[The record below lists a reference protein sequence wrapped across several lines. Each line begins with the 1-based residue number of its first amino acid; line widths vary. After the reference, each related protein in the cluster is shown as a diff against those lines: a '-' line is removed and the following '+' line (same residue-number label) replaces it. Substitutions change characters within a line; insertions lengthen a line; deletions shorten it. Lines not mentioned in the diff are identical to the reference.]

1 LFKKV
6 NSIFGGRQFF
16 VKLINLITS
25 EKMLVGLVALVAVGM
40 SFIYLGKGPENPV
53 QGQQTKPASSAVSA
67 SGTKISA
74 LEKELENKLQA
85 NILLMDGVGKVQ
97 VSVSLSTG
105 LKSEY
110 ARNQSVTKNTSK
122 ETDKTGGTRETT
134 QVTENNQM
142 VMPNG
147 SSQPVMVMEDRAEVA
162 GVLVIAEGARD
173 PKVREAIHT
182 AVQTLLNIPSAKIT
196 VVPMGGA

>member
-1 LFKKV
+1 MKML
-6 NSIFGGRQFF
+6 
-16 VKLINLITS
+16 NLISS
-25 EKMLVGLVALVAVGM
+25 EKMLVGLVALIAVGM
-40 SFIYLGKGPENPV
+40 SLIYLGKGPENST
-53 QGQQTKPASSAVSA
+53 QGLQTKPTSSVIST
-67 SGTKISA
+67 SSTKISA

-97 VSVSLSTG
+97 VSVSFSTG
-105 LKSEY
+105 LKNEY
-110 ARNQSVTKNTSK
+110 ARNQNVTKRTSK

-134 QVTENNQM
+134 EVTENNQV

-147 SSQPVMVMEDRAEVA
+147 SSQPVMVMEDRPEVA

-173 PKVREAIHT
+173 PKVREGIHT

-196 VVPMGGA
+196 VVPMGGV

>member
-1 LFKKV
+1 M
-6 NSIFGGRQFF
+6 
-16 VKLINLITS
+16 KLTNFISS
-25 EKMLVGLVALVAVGM
+25 EKTLIGLVALVAVGM
-40 SFIYLGKGPENPV
+40 SFIYLGRGPGN
-53 QGQQTKPASSAVSA
+53 QIQSTQTAPASSLVAT

-74 LEKELENKLQA
+74 LEKELESKLRA
-85 NILLMDGVGKVQ
+85 NLSLMDGVGKVQ

-105 LKSEY
+105 LKTEY

-134 QVTENNQM
+134 QETENNQV

-147 SSQPVMVMEDRAEVA
+147 SSMPVMVMEDRPEVA

-182 AVQTLLNIPSAKIT
+182 AVQTLLSIPSAKIT
-196 VVPMGGA
+196 VVPMGGEQ